1 MNVAILGS
9 GMSGLIAAKALVD
22 EGVNTFNIYDRCVA
36 NVSQQK
42 GLHYLHGNCN
52 IPLDPHRLENLVV
65 KPPDMAVEANVQYSQ
80 KVWGNDKVL
89 NNSLVDLPAET
100 TVYDF
105 REAFG
110 ILMTQFEHK
119 IRKVNVSKDVVR
131 LFQQDYDLVI
141 STIPL
146 QVIFPEVNCES
157 ETVYVSEGLPDGLE
171 LKDFTVVY
179 NLDMNVPWYRA
190 SKVFGQTYTE
200 FVGAHPTA
208 IPIKKIKTQTDINV
222 YDVFETN
229 KIMLV
234 GRFAEWNRKRLV
246 HQVYDIV
253 RTGVATLR
261 KSGKTNT
268 SLIP

>member
-1 MNVAILGS
+1 MNVAIIGS
-9 GMSGLIAAKALVD
+9 GMSGLVAAKACEDAGDV
-22 EGVNTFNIYDRCVA
+22 VFNIYDRCVS

-42 GLHYLHGNCN
+42 GLHYLHGNCGL
-52 IPLDPHRLENLVV
+52 PLDPHRLENLVI
-65 KPPDMAVEANVQYSQ
+65 KPPNMAVEANVQYSQ
-80 KVWGNDKVL
+80 KVWGNANVL
-89 NNSLVDLPAET
+89 NNSLVDLPAT
-100 TVYDF
+100 TEVYDF
-105 REAFG
+105 RQAFQM
-110 ILMTQFEHK
+110 LQARFQRQ
-119 IRKVNVSKDVVR
+119 IRKVNVTKDVVK
-131 LFQQDYDLVI
+131 LFQHDYDMVI

-146 QVIFPEVNCES
+146 QVLFPNVNCDS
-157 ETVYVSEGLPDGLE
+157 ETVYVSEGLPDGME
-171 LKDFTVVY
+171 LKDFSVVY

-208 IPIKKIKTQTDINV
+208 IPIKKIKTQHELNV

-253 RTGVATLR
+253 KTGVATL
-261 KSGKTNT
+261 KASGTTNMN
-268 SLIP
+268 LID